1 MMQKPLFCAGLMPSF
16 ICSLPIGFSVGFR
29 HCFPPAFTFL
39 FLHVQLFSQP
49 RLPFFP
55 LLLKPEMACG
65 RINTE
70 ASRCF
75 YHIVSS
81 VCTIGRNNLIVIP
94 KRKPAGNFQSA
105 SKIHTVIIPT
115 HCHLFGVGFLVI
127 IEVVGPTTGL
137 AIQRSGMVT

>member
-1 MMQKPLFCAGLMPSF
+1 MMQKPLFCAGLMRSF

-29 HCFPPAFTFL
+29 HCFPPIFTFL

-81 VCTIGRNNLIVIP
+81 VCTIGRNNLIVIS
-94 KRKPAGNFQSA
+94 KRKPARNTHSLPPFSHRVSCHNRSSGANHRPC
-105 SKIHTVIIPT
+105 HTAKRHGHIMQ
-115 HCHLFGVGFLVI
+115 HERLL
-127 IEVVGPTTGL
+127 
-137 AIQRSGMVT
+137 